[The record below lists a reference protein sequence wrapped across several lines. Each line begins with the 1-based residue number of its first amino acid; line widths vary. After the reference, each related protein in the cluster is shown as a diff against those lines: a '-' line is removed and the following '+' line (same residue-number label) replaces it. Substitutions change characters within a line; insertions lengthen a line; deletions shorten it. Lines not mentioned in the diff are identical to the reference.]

1 MKEQILN
8 AMVAK
13 YESDLLQ
20 ARTSLEIYLNNP
32 AGIGE
37 HPQILEE
44 VDKLV
49 NDLSTAQGNLYEVTN
64 ILKNI

>member
-1 MKEQILN
+1 MKEQILR
-8 AMVAK
+8 AMLAK

-20 ARTSLEIYLNNP
+20 ARTTLEVYLTNP

-37 HPQILEE
+37 HPQVLEE
-44 VDKLV
+44 VDKLF
-49 NDLSTAQGNLYEVTN
+49 NDISTAQGNLYEVNN